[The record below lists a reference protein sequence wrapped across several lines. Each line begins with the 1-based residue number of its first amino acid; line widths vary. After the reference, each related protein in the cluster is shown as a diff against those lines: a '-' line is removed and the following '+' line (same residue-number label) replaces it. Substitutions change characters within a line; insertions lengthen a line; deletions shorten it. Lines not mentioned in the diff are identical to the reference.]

1 MGCNQL
7 VIIRTDANSNISS
20 GHLMRCLSIADACV
34 RLGMKVRFIVSD
46 KESDGFVTSFSCQ
59 QDLDC
64 DNTSQIFWKPSVEIL
79 SNADYQDLEQEL
91 SSLPDTL
98 KKMISEEGCSY
109 DTTVFLLDSYFVT
122 PKYLKSLKEDIR
134 TAYIDDLQLFDYPVD
149 LVINYDV
156 IPPEK
161 QTVYEAAY
169 RQSGK
174 ILLGLSYSPLRQQ
187 FQNVDYSVRSK
198 ANDVIVT
205 TGGSDP
211 YRICREIVQR
221 FASGNHSMTNKI
233 KDTALHTLHIIVGK
247 YNEEREVLLE
257 LAKELPFLQLHENV
271 TNMAALMSRCDLAI
285 SASGT
290 TLYELCAVG
299 VPTISFTMAD
309 NQLTA
314 AHAFAK
320 AGAIPC
326 AGDVRTEKDQ
336 VIDNI
341 LSFMTEMS
349 QSIDKRKS
357 AHDAMSRLVD
367 GKGAMRIAKAL
378 QEL

>member
-7 VIIRTDANSNISS
+7 VIIRTDANSKIAT
-20 GHLMRCLSIADACV
+20 GHLVRCLSIADACIRV
-34 RLGMKVRFIVSD
+34 GMKVWFLVSD
-46 KESDGFVTSFSCQ
+46 EESDSFVTK
-59 QDLDC
+59 DG
-64 DNTSQIFWKPSVEIL
+64 SVKIL
-79 SNADYQDLEQEL
+79 ANADYQDLEQEISTL
-91 SSLPDTL
+91 SHVL
-98 KKMISEEGCSY
+98 KDIMEQEGCSC

-122 PKYLKSLKEDIR
+122 PKYLTSLKEDIK

-161 QTVYEAAY
+161 LSVYEAAY
-169 RQSGK
+169 RQSGMR
-174 ILLGLSYSPLRQQ
+174 LLGPSYTPLRPQ
-187 FQNVDYSVRSK
+187 FQNIDYCVRNEV
-198 ANDVIVT
+198 NDIIVT

-211 YRICREIVQR
+211 YRICIEIVQR
-221 FASGNHSMTNKI
+221 FASGNHNVMHKI
-233 KDTALHTLHIIVGK
+233 ENPPLFTLHIIVGK
-247 YNEEREVLLE
+247 YNEDREALLE

-271 TNMAALMSRCDLAI
+271 TDMAALMNRCDLAI

-320 AGAIPC
+320 AGAIPWT
-326 AGDVRTEKDQ
+326 GDVRTAKDQ
-336 VIDNI
+336 VIDEI
-341 LSFMTEMS
+341 LTFVTYMS
-349 QSIDKRKS
+349 ENIDKRRS

-367 GKGAMRIAKAL
+367 GNGAMRIAKAL

>member
-20 GHLMRCLSIADACV
+20 GHLMRCLSIADACQ
-34 RLGMKVRFIVSD
+34 RLGMKVWFLVSD
-46 KESDGFVTSFSCQ
+46 KESDSFVSSMLGNLPIASTGI
-59 QDLDC
+59 
-64 DNTSQIFWKPSVEIL
+64 SQCETACRHLIL
-79 SNADYQDLEQEL
+79 PNADYRDLEQEL
-91 SSLPDTL
+91 SVLPHTL
-98 KKMISEEGCSY
+98 KKMVAQEGYSY

-122 PKYLKSLKEDIR
+122 PKYFKSLKEVIK

-156 IPPEK
+156 IPPDK
-161 QTVYEAAY
+161 LSVYEAAY
-169 RQSGK
+169 RQSGMH
-174 ILLGLSYSPLRQQ
+174 LLGSSYTPLRQQ
-187 FQNVDYSVRSK
+187 FQNIDYCVRNEV
-198 ANDVIVT
+198 NDILVT

-211 YRICREIVQR
+211 YRICMEIVQR
-221 FASGNHSMTNKI
+221 FASGNHSAMHKI
-233 KDTALHTLHIIVGK
+233 KNTPLLTLHIIVGK
-247 YNEEREVLLE
+247 YNEDREVLLE
-257 LAKELPFLQLHENV
+257 LAKQLPFLQLHENV
-271 TNMAALMSRCDLAI
+271 TDMAALMSCCDLAI

-309 NQLTA
+309 NQLTVA
-314 AHAFAK
+314 DAFAE

-326 AGDVRTEKDQ
+326 AGDVRTQKDQ
-336 VIDNI
+336 VISGI
-341 LSFMTEMS
+341 LTFMTEMS
-349 QSIDKRKS
+349 ENIDKRRS

-367 GKGAMRIAKAL
+367 SNGAMRIAKVL

>member
-1 MGCNQL
+1 MGCNRL

-20 GHLMRCLSIADACV
+20 GHLMRCLSIADACQ
-34 RLGMKVRFIVSD
+34 RLGMKVYFLVSD
-46 KESDGFVTSFSCQ
+46 NESDTFVNSMLGNLQTVCSH
-59 QDLDC
+59 L
-64 DNTSQIFWKPSVEIL
+64 IL
-79 SNADYQDLEQEL
+79 PNADYGDLEQEL
-91 SSLPDTL
+91 SILPHTL
-98 KKMISEEGCSY
+98 KKMIAQEGCSY

-122 PKYLKSLKEDIR
+122 SKYLESLKGNIK

-149 LVINYDV
+149 LVINYDM
-156 IPPEK
+156 IPADK
-161 QTVYEAAY
+161 QAAYEAAY
-169 RQSGK
+169 QQSGK
-174 ILLGLSYSPLRQQ
+174 ALLGPAYTPLRQQ
-187 FQNVDYSVRSK
+187 FHNIDYNVRNQV
-198 ANDVIVT
+198 NDILVT

-211 YRICREIVQR
+211 CHLCLEVVRH
-221 FASGNHSMTNKI
+221 FTSMKNTVFPI
-233 KDTALHTLHIIVGK
+233 LHIILGK
-247 YNEEREVLLE
+247 YNEDRNALLA
-257 LAKELPFLQLHENV
+257 LAEELPFLQLHENV
-271 TNMAALMSRCDLAI
+271 TDMATLISHCDLAI

-314 AHAFAK
+314 AHAFAE

-326 AGDVRTEKDQ
+326 AGDIRTEKEQ

-341 LSFMTEMS
+341 LSFMAEMS

-367 GKGAMRIAKAL
+367 GKGASRIAEAL
-378 QEL
+378 RKL